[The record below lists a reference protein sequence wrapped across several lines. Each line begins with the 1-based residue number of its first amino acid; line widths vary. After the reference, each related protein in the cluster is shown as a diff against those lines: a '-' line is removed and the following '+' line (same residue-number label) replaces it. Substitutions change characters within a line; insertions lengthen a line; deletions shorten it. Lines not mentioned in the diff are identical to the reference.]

1 MLPKLSSGVLTS
13 FKELLKIS
21 EITLDKHPSIG
32 YNVNM
37 KKEISYYEQALAL
50 PNLRQFQTYLLEA
63 IASMG
68 ASDDA
73 LEAISLRYM
82 ETEIK

>member
-1 MLPKLSSGVLTS
+1 MLTQAPLS
-13 FKELLKIS
+13 K
-21 EITLDKHPSIG
+21 
-32 YNVNM
+32 YNGSMTN
-37 KKEISYYEQALAL
+37 EISYYEQALAL
-50 PNLRQFQTYLLEA
+50 PNLRQFQSYLLEA

-82 ETEIK
+82 ETLEVGA

>member
-1 MLPKLSSGVLTS
+1 
-13 FKELLKIS
+13 
-21 EITLDKHPSIG
+21 
-32 YNVNM
+32 M
-37 KKEISYYEQALAL
+37 KNEISYYAEALAL

-73 LEAISLRYM
+73 LEAIALRFL
-82 ETEIK
+82 EKGESQNA

>member
-1 MLPKLSSGVLTS
+1 MT
-13 FKELLKIS
+13 
-21 EITLDKHPSIG
+21 
-32 YNVNM
+32 
-37 KKEISYYEQALAL
+37 KEISYYEQALAL

-82 ETEIK
+82 ETLEVGA

>member
-1 MLPKLSSGVLTS
+1 
-13 FKELLKIS
+13 
-21 EITLDKHPSIG
+21 
-32 YNVNM
+32 M
-37 KKEISYYEQALAL
+37 KNEISYYAEALEL
-50 PNLRQFQTYLLEA
+50 PNLPKFQSYLLEA

>member
-13 FKELLKIS
+13 SKLLLKIS
-21 EITLDKHPSIG
+21 EITLDKRPLIG

-82 ETEIK
+82 ETEIN

>member
-1 MLPKLSSGVLTS
+1 MT
-13 FKELLKIS
+13 
-21 EITLDKHPSIG
+21 
-32 YNVNM
+32 N
-37 KKEISYYEQALAL
+37 EISYYEQALAL
-50 PNLRQFQTYLLEA
+50 PNLRQFQSYLLEA

-82 ETEIK
+82 ETLEVGV